1 MLIYPPYRAQESA
14 TIVTRLVRIG
24 EQVLPL
30 RLQSVGVSDGEVVV
44 VPPQPPMTYRGPVGF
59 AFRYLDTDFRACY
72 LEIGKAARI
81 KVEGEIARL
90 PDAADKA
97 RRNRVLALVD
107 IIQEDVG
114 SGLTVSDEGAIRFH
128 AEAPLPTPV
137 SAERL
142 MVGITKVLAWHK
154 PLLRLI
160 QEHAAA

>member
-1 MLIYPPYRAQESA
+1 M
-14 TIVTRLVRIG
+14 TRLVKIG

-30 RLQSVGVSDGEVVV
+30 RLQSVGVEDGEVVV
-44 VPPQPPMTYRGPVGF
+44 LAPEPPMTYRPPVSFG
-59 AFRYLDTDFRACY
+59 FRYIDIEFSVRF

-90 PDAADKA
+90 PDADDRAK
-97 RRNRVLALVD
+97 RNRVLALID
-107 IIQEDVG
+107 IVQEDVG
-114 SGLTVSDEGAIRFH
+114 GGLTVADDGAILFA

-142 MVGITKVLAWHK
+142 MVGLTKVLAWHK

-160 QEHAAA
+160 QDHANAA

>member
-1 MLIYPPYRAQESA
+1 MVAPVSVEESA
-14 TIVTRLVRIG
+14 AIVTRLVKIG

-30 RLQSVGVSDGEVVV
+30 RLQSVGVADGEVVV
-44 VPPQPPMTYRGPVGF
+44 VPPQPPMTYRGPVAF
-59 AFRYLDTDFRACY
+59 AFRYLDTDFRASY
-72 LEIGKAARI
+72 LEIGKAARL

-90 PDAADKA
+90 PDASDKA

-107 IIQEDVG
+107 IVQEDVG
-114 SGLTVSDEGAIRFH
+114 SGLSVEADGAIRFR

-142 MVGITKVLAWHK
+142 MVGVTQVLAWHK

-160 QEHAAA
+160 RDHAAA